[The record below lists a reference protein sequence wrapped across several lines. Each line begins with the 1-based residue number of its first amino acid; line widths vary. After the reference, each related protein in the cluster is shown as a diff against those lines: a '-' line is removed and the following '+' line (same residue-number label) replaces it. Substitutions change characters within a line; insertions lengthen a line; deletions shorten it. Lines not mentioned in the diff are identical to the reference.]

1 MKKYVSPAVTVYGNL
16 KDVTKG
22 QAPTNP
28 SAVG

>member
-1 MKKYVSPAVTVYGNL
+1 MKKYVSPVVAVYGNL

-22 QAPTNP
+22 QAPNP